1 MGAEIKI
8 TDGMVLLPNEK
19 VVTKLS
25 TDLPVTID
33 AIWGIDAGDHLESL
47 ATMRGKDHPF
57 EVIFT
62 AGKRYQVQEVRPLQ
76 TPPVAVVN
84 DDSGRQNNID
94 AAFLNHFKITKK

>member
-25 TDLPVTID
+25 TDRPVTID

-47 ATMRGKDHPF
+47 ATMRGKVHPF
-57 EVIFT
+57 DIILSSL
-62 AGKRYQVQEVRPLQ
+62 A
-76 TPPVAVVN
+76 
-84 DDSGRQNNID
+84 
-94 AAFLNHFKITKK
+94 LNLHTF